1 MAAIFLAVLPPWA
14 LVLVAVACIS
24 VAAIV
29 AGLLL
34 GIMSLDKVGLQIL
47 ANSDRPESEHARSLV
62 PIREKG
68 NFLLVSLLLANTLVN
83 ELLPLVLEALFP
95 GGYFSWVA
103 SVVLILFLGEIVPQA
118 VCSRYGL
125 EIGAKAVGFI
135 RVLQL
140 LLYPFVCPVAWVLDY
155 FLEELGTLY
164 SRSELRALV
173 DFYTQN
179 DFGILTTDE
188 GHLIKGALDMHDKTV
203 GEVMTKADDVF
214 MLSVDAKLDR
224 ELLKTLLRKG
234 HSRIP
239 VYVNEPGNVV
249 ALLLVKQ
256 LLLINPDDG
265 RTIRSILTKKKK
277 SHKKKFTSPVYVSMS
292 ARLEEVLDEFQ
303 QGRSHLAIVYDDL
316 TKPEGERKFM
326 GIVTLEDIIEEILQE
341 EIVDETDVYMDMKT
355 KKPVLF
361 RGPDGRLHRRAF
373 IGPKK
378 PHTQITIREIDVGTL
393 KHSSSD
399 PSLSNTRKKTAEN
412 FNKQVMRGDIN
423 EWSLKNLAYT
433 TDDIRGYES
442 DSDEA
447 SDYSSQANHHVHSH
461 SQASNS
467 RNGKR
472 EHSVELFEE
481 EEQRPLLG
489 SKAL

>member
-1 MAAIFLAVLPPWA
+1 MTGIFLEVLPSWS
-14 LVLVAVACIS
+14 LVLLAVFCI
-24 VAAIV
+24 VIAATV

-47 ANSDRPESEHARSLV
+47 ANSDRPESQNARNLV
-62 PIREKG
+62 PVREKG

-135 RVLQL
+135 RILEL
-140 LLYPFVCPVAWVLDY
+140 LLYPFACPVAWVLDY
-155 FLEELGTLY
+155 FLGEELGTLY

-203 GEVMTKADDVF
+203 GDVMTKADDVF
-214 MLSVDAKLDR
+214 MLSIDARLDR
-224 ELLKTLLRKG
+224 ELLKTMLRKG

-239 VYVNEPGNVV
+239 VYVDQPGNVV

-256 LLLINPDDG
+256 LLLVNPDEG

-277 SHKKKFTSPVYVSMS
+277 SHKKKFAAPVYVSVS

-316 TKPEGERKFM
+316 SKPEGERKFM

-378 PHTQITIREIDVGTL
+378 SHTQITIREIDVGTL

-399 PSLSNTRKKTAEN
+399 PSLSKARKRTIEN
-412 FNKQVMRGDIN
+412 FNKQVMRGDID
-423 EWSLKNLAYT
+423 EWSLRNLAYT
-433 TDDIRGYES
+433 TDDIQGYES

-447 SDYSSQANHHVHSH
+447 SDNSSHTNPHFHSKDNNRK
-461 SQASNS
+461 QEMNME
-467 RNGKR
+467 R
-472 EHSVELFEE
+472 LEE
-481 EEQRPLLG
+481 ERRPLLG
-489 SKAL
+489 SNVT